1 MYFYYDFSF
10 IISMYVNI
18 DLLGGVGDIEVS
30 YEI

>member
-1 MYFYYDFSF
+1 MYFYHGFSF

-18 DLLGGVGDIEVS
+18 DLLVGVWGIEVS